1 MCDQRWMLENFVA
14 IIPGSWE
21 VSGIGDSK
29 VQALG
34 HGDVPIDVQKGDETR
49 PGTIRNVLYVPG
61 LGINL
66 LSVGSVTDQGRSVI
80 FKEIEVTVNR
90 ENDVL
95 MTGSRVGM
103 SLYRLNISPRAPS
116 AQKMALA
123 AASTVSNASLV
134 LWHKR
139 LAHINY
145 KSIIRMAGKDAVRGL
160 QLAEGVKPPN
170 ELCAGCAL
178 GKMHRLPFPAGRERA
193 TVIGGLVHS
202 DLCGPMDRET
212 PKGARYCV
220 GFKDDYS
227 GYCLVYFIRQK
238 SEVLEQY
245 KTFERTMLSETGR
258 KIKILRT
265 DGGGEFT
272 GIDFETWLITNGTRH
287 ETSIPHSP
295 QQNGVSERGNRTLM
309 EATRSLMHSKA
320 VPKELW
326 AEAANCAAYTLN
338 RILTATR
345 DRTPREVWH
354 GRKPDLSGMRI
365 FGSRS
370 FAQIPD
376 QNRKKLD
383 PKARECIL
391 VGYPTTQK
399 GYRLWDPVARRILIS
414 RDVRRKPKL
423 HHTTGTA
430 DQRSECWRG
439 K

>member
-80 FKEIEVTVNR
+80 FKEIEFTVNR

-95 MTGSRVGM
+95 MTRSRVGI

-160 QLAEGVKPPN
+160 QL
-170 ELCAGCAL
+170 
-178 GKMHRLPFPAGRERA
+178 
-193 TVIGGLVHS
+193 
-202 DLCGPMDRET
+202 
-212 PKGARYCV
+212 
-220 GFKDDYS
+220 
-227 GYCLVYFIRQK
+227 
-238 SEVLEQY
+238 
-245 KTFERTMLSETGR
+245 
-258 KIKILRT
+258 
-265 DGGGEFT
+265 
-272 GIDFETWLITNGTRH
+272 
-287 ETSIPHSP
+287 
-295 QQNGVSERGNRTLM
+295 
-309 EATRSLMHSKA
+309 
-320 VPKELW
+320 PKELW

-345 DRTPREVWH
+345 DRTPHEVWH

-430 DQRSECWRG
+430 D
-439 K
+439 